1 MRIQKQNRNQSSVSA
16 LGGTVIRTIQQMGTE
31 AAVGKTKFSTGLATK
46 LSTAPGIKIVLSEFL
61 RKLK

>member
-1 MRIQKQNRNQSSVSA
+1 MSA
-16 LGGTVIRTIQQMGTE
+16 LGGTVIRPIQQMGTE